1 MSIRKY
7 RLQVEGMTCTGC
19 ERHVETAL
27 NSIGAKNVDVNFR
40 RGEAVFELPEH
51 IGIEK
56 AKEAVN
62 KVNYKAGEAE
72 VIHQQK
78 APLLVMMKVIM
89 IMTLLSLV
97 LGEELFL
104 LLLKQWNMGQK
115 WR

>member
-78 APLLVMMKVIM
+78 SSVVGDDEGDYDYDYDFIVIG
-89 IMTLLSLV
+89 S
-97 LGEELFL
+97 GRSFFSCY
-104 LLLKQWNMGQK
+104 
-115 WR
+115 